1 MQVGSFGPVVF
12 EVTDKKVFT
21 PDSRSRT
28 NTSNWATHDRIEG
41 KSRSQY
47 LSPGLTQVQYKVRIR
62 ADMGMRPQA
71 TIDLLHTLAQ
81 SRQVYPLFMGGVPQ
95 APNPFKLKECQEDDS
110 LRLPTGEL
118 FSCEATLSFEE
129 YT

>member
-47 LSPGLTQVQYKVRIR
+47 L
-62 ADMGMRPQA
+62 RPQA

-95 APNPFKLKECQEDDS
+95 AVNPFKLKECQEDDS

>member
-71 TIDLLHTLAQ
+71 TIDLLHALAQ
-81 SRQVYPLFMGGVPQ
+81 SRQVYPLFMGGVPFQ
-95 APNPFKLKECQEDDS
+95 AERVPGRRQPETADRRTFQ
-110 LRLPTGEL
+110 LRGDPQL
-118 FSCEATLSFEE
+118 
-129 YT
+129 

>member
-12 EVTDKKVFT
+12 EVTNKKVFT

-71 TIDLLHTLAQ
+71 TIDLL
-81 SRQVYPLFMGGVPQ
+81 PPGVPAFYGRSTPGDEPFQ
-95 APNPFKLKECQEDDS
+95 AERVPGRRQPETADRRTF
-110 LRLPTGEL
+110 
-118 FSCEATLSFEE
+118 
-129 YT
+129 

>member
-12 EVTDKKVFT
+12 EVTDNKVFT

-47 LSPGLTQVQYKVRIR
+47 LSPGLTQVQYKG
-62 ADMGMRPQA
+62 ADPRRHGN
-71 TIDLLHTLAQ
+71 
-81 SRQVYPLFMGGVPQ
+81 
-95 APNPFKLKECQEDDS
+95 APASNH
-110 LRLPTGEL
+110 
-118 FSCEATLSFEE
+118 
-129 YT
+129 

>member
-1 MQVGSFGPVVF
+1 M
-12 EVTDKKVFT
+12 
-21 PDSRSRT
+21 
-28 NTSNWATHDRIEG
+28 
-41 KSRSQY
+41 
-47 LSPGLTQVQYKVRIR
+47 RIR

-95 APNPFKLKECQEDDS
+95 ATNPFKLKECQEDDS

-118 FSCEATLSFEE
+118 FSCETTLSFEE